1 MGGGGSLQTGRTV
14 FSGRHV
20 RGCLLIN
27 GLCRVEPKKICEAPH
42 RRNVGRKRSRGSTQC
57 ASDLQTH
64 KVVSLLPRVVAGSFT
79 QSNQALP
86 NPFDTGSAIVKRSEP
101 FEASAQDL

>member
-1 MGGGGSLQTGRTV
+1 MGGGSLQTGRTV

-27 GLCRVEPKKICEAPH
+27 GLCRVEPKEKFAKRLTVEMWAGKEAAGQ
-42 RRNVGRKRSRGSTQC
+42 R
-57 ASDLQTH
+57 
-64 KVVSLLPRVVAGSFT
+64 SLLRTVAGNFT

-86 NPFDTGSAIVKRSEP
+86 NPFDTGSTMMKRSEP
-101 FEASAQDL
+101 FEGLGRSLTTNIY